1 MIVGLAQ
8 VWRVSCSP
16 SLPPYMLADLAI
28 AAKGAPVATKVVHF
42 SDLSGREAEDEGQ
55 LGRLV
60 VLEHPDIGESATLE
74 VFPDEVADLQS
85 AERLVR
91 LEYYAPG
98 ERRAQQF
105 TVTAD
110 QFNALAKGEDM
121 RALLVRVITTA
132 HEGRGEG
139 AQPARRQRRG
149 TDGSGRGKV
158 NYATLEHA
166 GEPHRGR
173 ITEAEK
179 ELVRNNLDQ
188 INQRLRESGMR
199 EIDPSDT
206 TMRDRYGL

>member
-1 MIVGLAQ
+1 
-8 VWRVSCSP
+8 
-16 SLPPYMLADLAI
+16 
-28 AAKGAPVATKVVHF
+28 VATKVVHF

-60 VLEHPDIGESATLE
+60 VLEHPDIGEPATLE

-98 ERRAQQF
+98 ERRAQQL

-110 QFNALAKGEDM
+110 QFDALAKGEDM
-121 RALLVRVITTA
+121 RGLLVRVITTA
-132 HEGRGEG
+132 HERQGEA

-149 TDGSGRGKV
+149 AGGSGRGKV

-199 EIDPSDT
+199 EIDPSDS

>member
-1 MIVGLAQ
+1 
-8 VWRVSCSP
+8 
-16 SLPPYMLADLAI
+16 
-28 AAKGAPVATKVVHF
+28 VATKVVHV

-60 VLEHPDIGESATLE
+60 VLEHPDVGEPATLE
-74 VFPDEVADLQS
+74 VFPEEVAGLQS

-98 ERRAQQF
+98 ERRAQQL

-110 QFNALAKGEDM
+110 QFNALAGDEDM
-121 RALLVRVITTA
+121 RGLLVRAIATA
-132 HEGRGEG
+132 HERRSEG

-149 TDGSGRGKV
+149 AGVSGRGKV

-179 ELVRNNLDQ
+179 ELVRENLEAV
-188 INQRLRESGMR
+188 NQRLREAGMR
-199 EIDPSDT
+199 EIDPSDPA
-206 TMRDRYGL
+206 MRDRYGL

>member
-1 MIVGLAQ
+1 
-8 VWRVSCSP
+8 
-16 SLPPYMLADLAI
+16 
-28 AAKGAPVATKVVHF
+28 VATKVVHF

-60 VLEHPDIGESATLE
+60 VLEHPDIGEPATLE

-91 LEYYAPG
+91 LEYYPPG
-98 ERRAQQF
+98 ERRAQQL

-110 QFNALAKGEDM
+110 QFNALAGGEDM
-121 RALLVRVITTA
+121 PALLIQAITTA
-132 HEGRGEG
+132 HERQGEA
-139 AQPARRQRRG
+139 AQPARRRG
-149 TDGSGRGKV
+149 AGGSGRSKV

-179 ELVRNNLDQ
+179 ELVRDNLDAV
-188 INQRLRESGMR
+188 NRRLRESGMR
-199 EIDPSDT
+199 EIDASDS

>member
-1 MIVGLAQ
+1 M
-8 VWRVSCSP
+8 
-16 SLPPYMLADLAI
+16 
-28 AAKGAPVATKVVHF
+28 ATKVVHF

-60 VLEHPDIGESATLE
+60 VLEHPDIGEPATLE
-74 VFPDEVADLQS
+74 VFPDEVANLQS

-98 ERRAQQF
+98 ERRAQQL

-110 QFNALAKGEDM
+110 QFNALSRDEEM
-121 RALLVRVITTA
+121 RALLVRVITAA
-132 HEGRGEG
+132 HERRGEA

-149 TDGSGRGKV
+149 AGGGPSRGKT
-158 NYATLEHA
+158 NYASLEHA

-199 EIDPSDT
+199 EIEPSDP
-206 TMRDRYGL
+206 TMRERYGL

>member
-1 MIVGLAQ
+1 
-8 VWRVSCSP
+8 
-16 SLPPYMLADLAI
+16 
-28 AAKGAPVATKVVHF
+28 VATKVVHV
-42 SDLSGREAEDEGQ
+42 SDLSGREAEEEGQ

-60 VLEHPDIGESATLE
+60 VLEHPYIREPATLE

-98 ERRAQQF
+98 GRRAQQL

-110 QFNALAKGEDM
+110 QFNALAGDEDM
-121 RALLVRVITTA
+121 RGLLVRAITTA
-132 HEGRGEG
+132 HERRGEA
-139 AQPARRQRRG
+139 AQPARRQRRAAG
-149 TDGSGRGKV
+149 GSSRGKV

-179 ELVRNNLDQ
+179 ELVRSNLDQ
-188 INQRLRESGMR
+188 INRRLRESGMR
-199 EIDPSDT
+199 EIDPSDS

>member
-1 MIVGLAQ
+1 
-8 VWRVSCSP
+8 
-16 SLPPYMLADLAI
+16 
-28 AAKGAPVATKVVHF
+28 VATKVVHF

-60 VLEHPDIGESATLE
+60 VLEHPDIGEPATLE

-91 LEYYAPG
+91 LEYYPPG
-98 ERRAQQF
+98 ERRAQQL

-110 QFNALAKGEDM
+110 QFNALAGGEDM
-121 RALLVRVITTA
+121 PALLIQAITTA
-132 HEGRGEG
+132 HERQGET
-139 AQPARRQRRG
+139 AQPARRRSAG
-149 TDGSGRGKV
+149 GSGRGKV

-179 ELVRNNLDQ
+179 ELVRDNLDAV
-188 INQRLRESGMR
+188 NRRLRESDMR
-199 EIDPSDT
+199 EIDPSDP
-206 TMRDRYGL
+206 TMRERYGL

>member
-1 MIVGLAQ
+1 M
-8 VWRVSCSP
+8 
-16 SLPPYMLADLAI
+16 
-28 AAKGAPVATKVVHF
+28 AAKGAQVATKVVHV

-60 VLEHPDIGESATLE
+60 VLEHPDIGEPATLE

-91 LEYYAPG
+91 LEYYPPG
-98 ERRAQQF
+98 ERRPQQF
-105 TVTAD
+105 TVVVD
-110 QFNALAKGEDM
+110 QFNALAGDEDM
-121 RALLVRVITTA
+121 RTLLVRAITTA
-132 HEGRGEG
+132 YERRGEG

-149 TDGSGRGKV
+149 AGGGSGRGKV

-179 ELVRNNLDQ
+179 ELVRNNLDAV
-188 INQRLRESGMR
+188 NRRLRESGMR
-199 EIDPSDT
+199 EIDRSDP
-206 TMRDRYGL
+206 TMRERYGLS

>member
-1 MIVGLAQ
+1 M
-8 VWRVSCSP
+8 
-16 SLPPYMLADLAI
+16 
-28 AAKGAPVATKVVHF
+28 ATKVVHF
-42 SDLSGREAEDEGQ
+42 SDLSGREAEDEKQ

-60 VLEHPDIGESATLE
+60 VLEHPEIGEPATLE

-98 ERRAQQF
+98 ERKAQQI
-105 TVTAD
+105 TVPVD
-110 QFNALAKGEDM
+110 QFNALAKDGDM
-121 RALLVRVITTA
+121 RALLVQAITEE
-132 HEGRGEG
+132 HERRGQA
-139 AQPARRQRRG
+139 AQPSRRRG
-149 TDGSGRGKV
+149 GGSASGRGKV

-188 INQRLRESGMR
+188 INRRLRDAGLR
-199 EIDPSDT
+199 EIDPSDPA
-206 TMRDRYGL
+206 MRDRYGLSA